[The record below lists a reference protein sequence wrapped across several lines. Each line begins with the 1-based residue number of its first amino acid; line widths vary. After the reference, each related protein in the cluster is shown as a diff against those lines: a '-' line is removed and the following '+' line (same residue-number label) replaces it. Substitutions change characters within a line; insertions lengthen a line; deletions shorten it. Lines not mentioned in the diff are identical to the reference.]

1 MTVYLVDTDILSL
14 YQRGDA
20 TVCQRVLSHNASEL
34 SVSVITVEEQLSG
47 WYTLLR
53 RAKGRD
59 RLAHVYDNLARNV
72 RTLAALQIL
81 SFTRPAID
89 RYEELKRLKLGVR
102 ATDLRIAAIALEN
115 GAVLVTRNVRD
126 FRHIPGLKL
135 EDWTR

>member
-20 TVCQRVLSHNASEL
+20 PVCQRVLSHNASEL

-59 RLAHVYDNLARNV
+59 RLAHVYDNLPRNV

-89 RYEELKRLKLGVR
+89 RYEELKSLKLGVR
-102 ATDLRIAAIALEN
+102 ANDLRIAAIALEN

-126 FRHIPGLKL
+126 FRQIPGLKQ